1 MVTMSKA
8 YMLIHEGNGAR
19 AGSYFATLDEA
30 KQAAERDRGGIAL
43 NWVEH
48 PRAAGGSRGF
58 ATPGFLIVECEAPL
72 GY

>member
-1 MVTMSKA
+1 MSKA

-19 AGSYFATLDEA
+19 AGSYFATLNEA
-30 KQAAERDRGGIAL
+30 KQAAEHERGGIAL

-48 PRAAGGSRGF
+48 PQAAGGSRGF